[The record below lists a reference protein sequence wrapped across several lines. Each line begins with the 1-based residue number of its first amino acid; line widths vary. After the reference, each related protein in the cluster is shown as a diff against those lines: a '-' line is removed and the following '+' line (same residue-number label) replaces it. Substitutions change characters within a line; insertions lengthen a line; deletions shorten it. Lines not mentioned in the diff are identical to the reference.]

1 MRKNLE
7 ITEKGILIRIS
18 ERYKE
23 NMSAT
28 YLYESTR
35 GVWKIGNERHEKADY
50 AFAIANGFI
59 LEVYKI
65 DSWHPAGTTHY
76 TTRDDVNITGRK
88 EFLGTLAEESIRAK
102 YLAKDVHEYFKQ
114 GNSNPI
120 NYINI

>member
-1 MRKNLE
+1 MRKDLE

-18 ERYKE
+18 KRYKE
-23 NMSAT
+23 NMSAE

-35 GVWKIGNERHEKADY
+35 GVWKLGNGRYENADY

-65 DSWHPAGTTHY
+65 DSWHPAGTTQY
-76 TTRDDVNITGRK
+76 ATRDDVYIEGRK

-102 YLAKDVHEYFKQ
+102 YIGKSVQEYFKQ

>member
-18 ERYKE
+18 KRYKE
-23 NMSAT
+23 NMSAE

-35 GVWKIGNERHEKADY
+35 GVWKVGNGRYEKADY

-59 LEVYKI
+59 LEVYRI
-65 DSWHPAGTTHY
+65 NSWHPEGTTHY
-76 TTRDDVNITGRK
+76 TTRDDVNIMGRK

-102 YLAKDVHEYFKQ
+102 YVGESVHEYFKQ

-120 NYINI
+120 NYVNI